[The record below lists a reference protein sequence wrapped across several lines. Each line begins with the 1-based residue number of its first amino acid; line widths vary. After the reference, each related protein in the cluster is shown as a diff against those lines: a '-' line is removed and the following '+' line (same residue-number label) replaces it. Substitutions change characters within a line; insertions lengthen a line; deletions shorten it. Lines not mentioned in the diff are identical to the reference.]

1 MAKKFLYLV
10 NYCTKLFMY
19 KIEIEPVAKKENE
32 ELTTIKMLGTMLDIL
47 ETVNQM
53 DDSTFVLRMKLS
65 NNLEFLVDQLM
76 TEYEQ
81 QNK

>member
-1 MAKKFLYLV
+1 MAKKFLYIV
-10 NYCTKLFMY
+10 NNCSKLFMY

-32 ELTTIKMLGTMLDIL
+32 DLTTIKMLGTMLDIL

-53 DDSTFVLRMKLS
+53 DDSTFVLRMKLA

-81 QNK
+81 QR

>member
-10 NYCTKLFMY
+10 NYCSKLFMY

-32 ELTTIKMLGTMLDIL
+32 DLTTIKMLGTMLDIL

-53 DDSTFVLRMKLS
+53 DDSTFVLRMKLA

-81 QNK
+81 QR

>member
-10 NYCTKLFMY
+10 NNSSKLFMY

-32 ELTTIKMLGTMLDIL
+32 DLTTIKMLGTMLDIL

-53 DDSTFVLRMKLS
+53 DDSTFVLRMKLA

-81 QNK
+81 QR

>member
-10 NYCTKLFMY
+10 NNCSKLFMY

-32 ELTTIKMLGTMLDIL
+32 DLSTIKMLGTMLDIL

-53 DDSTFVLRMKLS
+53 DDSTFVLRMKLA

-81 QNK
+81 QR

>member
-10 NYCTKLFMY
+10 NNCSKLFMY

-32 ELTTIKMLGTMLDIL
+32 DLTTIKMLGTMLDIL

-53 DDSTFVLRMKLS
+53 DDSTFVLRMKLA

-81 QNK
+81 QR

>member
-1 MAKKFLYLV
+1 
-10 NYCTKLFMY
+10 MY
-19 KIEIEPVAKKENE
+19 KIEIEPVAKTQNE
-32 ELTTIKMLGTMLDIL
+32 ELSTVKMLGTMLDIL

-53 DDSTFVLRMKLS
+53 DDSTFVLRMKLA

-76 TEYEQ
+76 IDYEQ